1 MKMIAAQRTAKKIL
15 TRFSA
20 VRQPLSQIACIMCPE
35 ARNRGQAEMLAG
47 HLGRGDSILDVGC
60 GTGYLADHLREMHG
74 VEPTG
79 VDIRDARVAPIA
91 FRSFEGTSIPC
102 PDRSF
107 DHVVLSFVLHHA
119 DDPLAL
125 IQECRRVA
133 RRSVIVFEELPY
145 SRPGKALLAFHVA
158 LFARY
163 YSTGRL
169 SSAEYH
175 GALAW
180 LDRRA
185 AAVTRVA
192 LPPHWLNYLYLRI
205 LLIYTLDD

>member
-1 MKMIAAQRTAKKIL
+1 MEMIAAQRTAKKI
-15 TRFSA
+15 RRQFASI
-20 VRQPLSQIACIMCPE
+20 RQPLSQISSIMRPE
-35 ARNRGQAEMLAG
+35 VRNRGQAEMLAG
-47 HLGRGDSILDVGC
+47 HLRRGDSIIDVGC
-60 GTGYLADHLREMHG
+60 GTGYLANHLREMHG

-79 VDIRDARVAPIA
+79 VDIRDARMAPIA
-91 FRSFEGTSIPC
+91 FRSFDGTSIPF

-107 DHVVLSFVLHHA
+107 DHVLVSFVLHHA
-119 DDPLAL
+119 SDPLAL

-133 RRSVIVFEELPY
+133 RCSIFVFEELPY

-163 YSTGRL
+163 YSTGRP

-175 GALAW
+175 DALAW
-180 LDRRA
+180 LGRQA
-185 AAVTRVA
+185 AEVTRVA
-192 LPPHWLNYLYLRI
+192 LPPSWLNYLYLRI